1 MDSAKVLIA
10 VVGLSASIVTFW
22 LMRFP
27 RYRREQFRHYGAFSV
42 TASLLAAL
50 AVLVFCLLLV
60 LVQRAWQPQ

>member
-42 TASLLAAL
+42 TVSLLAAL
-50 AVLVFCLLLV
+50 AVLVFCLLLL
-60 LVQRAWQPQ
+60 LVQGAWQPQ